1 MNQGRTTMVAQWLR
15 NLLPMEGTQ
24 VRSYMWEDPTW
35 GGAAKPLHHNFW
47 SPCALEPVLHKKR
60 SHHNEKLTPH
70 ITATREE
77 PLLTTTRE
85 SPRAA
90 NKTQCSQKNKLKKKM
105 NQGQLSIDQ
114 KVLLWMGGEFG
125 RNGYMYMYGL
135 VPLLLT
141 WNYHNIVNWL
151 YSNTKF
157 EQSQGDSE
165 GQGSL
170 AYCGSWGHKESD
182 MT

>member
-1 MNQGRTTMVAQWLR
+1 
-15 NLLPMEGTQ
+15 
-24 VRSYMWEDPTW
+24 
-35 GGAAKPLHHNFW
+35 
-47 SPCALEPVLHKKR
+47 
-60 SHHNEKLTPH
+60 
-70 ITATREE
+70 
-77 PLLTTTRE
+77 
-85 SPRAA
+85 
-90 NKTQCSQKNKLKKKM
+90 M

-125 RNGYMYMYGL
+125 RNGYMYMYGW